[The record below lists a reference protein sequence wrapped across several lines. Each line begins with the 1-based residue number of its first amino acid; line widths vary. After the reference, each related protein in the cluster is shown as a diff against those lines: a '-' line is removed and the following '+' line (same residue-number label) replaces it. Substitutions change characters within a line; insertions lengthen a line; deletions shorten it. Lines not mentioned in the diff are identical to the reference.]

1 MKKNLLVISILM
13 MLALSLAAC
22 SGKSEPAKETAAAT
36 QTQPTKEDS
45 AETAGISSEKT
56 DSDEKN
62 TEGSSESEGS
72 LTGTVDE
79 NKGFMITVVSDS
91 DSETYVFALDE
102 TQSEQYKNIKS
113 GDKVSIRYIN
123 GLPTPDNTDT
133 VVTDISAAK

>member
-1 MKKNLLVISILM
+1 MKKNLLVISILT
-13 MLALSLAAC
+13 MLVLSLAAC
-22 SGKSEPAKETAAAT
+22 SGKSEPAKETAAAA

-62 TEGSSESEGS
+62 TEGLSESEGS

-133 VVTDISAAK
+133 VVTDISVAK